1 MKRIKIAALSAL
13 AALSISASAMAEQ
26 NNLDFKL
33 INATGYDIK
42 SVYVSPTTVNT
53 WSDDILGQ
61 EILEDTLSA
70 DVTFTGDTS
79 ECKADLKVDWNDE
92 GEQPV
97 VWKGLDLCTISE
109 ITLKYDHDTDV
120 TTAEVK

>member
-1 MKRIKIAALSAL
+1 MKRIQTVIIAALVLASPAL
-13 AALSISASAMAEQ
+13 AQQ

-42 SVYVSPTTVNT
+42 SVYVSPTTANT

-61 EILEDTLSA
+61 EILDDGLSA

-79 ECKADLKVDWNDE
+79 ECNADIKVDWNEDYK
-92 GEQPV
+92 PV
-97 VWKGLDLCTISE
+97 VWQGLDLCKISE

>member
-1 MKRIKIAALSAL
+1 MKRIQTAILAAFVLASPAL
-13 AALSISASAMAEQ
+13 AQQ

-61 EILEDTLSA
+61 EVLEDTLSA

-79 ECKADLKVDWNDE
+79 ECNADIKVEWNDE

-97 VWKGLDLCTISE
+97 VWQGLDLCKISE
-109 ITLKYDHDTDV
+109 ITLKYDHATDV